1 MALSR
6 VWSLYVEDHRATPSE
21 KQDHFL
27 TLGARR
33 IDIAMHCTCRDVE
46 EISWTNGNGMPSTR
60 TILKASSS

>member
-1 MALSR
+1 MALSW
-6 VWSLYVEDHRATPSE
+6 VWTLHVEDHRATPSE
-21 KQDHFL
+21 KQDYFL

-46 EISWTNGNGMPSTR
+46 EISWTNGNGIPSTR